1 MEEIQKFSKDFQED
15 LNWQIKNN
23 SYKRS
28 KESILMNQMLL
39 TTEISEI
46 AELFR
51 KLFEQTE
58 YRISK
63 GENETEVFEEVK
75 ESISE
80 DLGKEIS
87 DCIAYLCKFANYFER
102 DIERDFYEKMEL
114 IKKRKKIK
122 YVDR

>member
-1 MEEIQKFSKDFQED
+1 MKELQNFSKEFQKE
-15 LNWQIKNN
+15 LNWQIK
-23 SYKRS
+23 SETYKRS
-28 KESILMNQMLL
+28 KESILINHMLL

-58 YRISK
+58 FRINN
-63 GENETEVFEEVK
+63 GESELDVFEEVK
-75 ESISE
+75 KSVSE
-80 DLGKEIS
+80 DLGREIS

-114 IKKRKKIK
+114 IKERKKLK
-122 YVDR
+122 YVER